1 MTAMSAQS
9 ASESANPFP
18 DLPAIREG
26 FGMHAKF

>member
-1 MTAMSAQS
+1 MTAMKS

>member
-9 ASESANPFP
+9 ASANPFP